1 MTGRRSQEPL
11 DAKPHPSLEQ
21 TRPLFEQAGSDAS
34 ARDELI
40 AMYRPL
46 ADGLA
51 RRYLGFGEPLD
62 DLVQVASI
70 GLLNAISR
78 FDPDRGVSFVAFA
91 TPTILGELKRH
102 FRDKGWAVRV
112 PRRLQ
117 EHALEVRRVMGEL
130 SQELG
135 RSPTVDEIA
144 TATGMSDDDVL
155 EASDAM
161 LAYVTTSLD
170 APFAEDMT
178 LGETLPVDDE
188 RALDAAEAWA
198 DLADHVS
205 RLPDRERRILALRF
219 FRGLTQTEIAEEVGV
234 SQMHVSRLLAR
245 ALATL
250 RHDLTGPAHGEV

>member
-1 MTGRRSQEPL
+1 MTGGRSRKPL
-11 DAKPHPSLEQ
+11 DAEPR
-21 TRPLFEQAGSDAS
+21 RPQETQRLFEQAGSDAS

-40 AMYRPL
+40 GMYRPL

-70 GLLNAISR
+70 GLLNAFNR
-78 FDPDRGVSFVAFA
+78 FDPGRGVSFVAFA
-91 TPTILGELKRH
+91 TPTIVGELKRH

-117 EHALEVRRVMGEL
+117 EHALQVRRAMGDL
-130 SQELG
+130 SQEIG

-144 TATGMSDDDVL
+144 AVTGMSADDVL

-178 LGETLPVDDE
+178 LGETLPTDDDSGVE
-188 RALDAAEAWA
+188 AAEAWA
-198 DLADHVS
+198 DLADHVA

-250 RHDLTGPAHGEV
+250 RHDLSGPAGNEV